1 MEKVNSFIE
10 KILSYKTWSK
20 KRKLDALLEFDCN
33 MYTELGLES
42 LKSEI
47 SLTKRKSRAIYKAIK
62 EIDPVWGKELL
73 WHMD

>member
-10 KILSYKTWSK
+10 KVLSYKTWSNK
-20 KRKLDALLEFDCN
+20 KKMDTLLEFDCN
-33 MYTELGLES
+33 MYTELGTES
-42 LKSEI
+42 SKSDI
-47 SLTKRKSRAIYKAIK
+47 SLTKRKSRAIYKAIR